1 MTLRHAAA
9 LALVGWYLMMTPPV
23 CGELLILPENAPQY
37 RLEKP
42 SLNPQVPFMRELFIL
57 IAHLLVTLAKL
68 TRPGGLGAVAA
79 ESLAVKH
86 QLLIMK
92 RAQRRAPKL
101 TPLDRLALGICSLLA
116 SPKRLSKMALI
127 LKPSTLLC
135 FHHALVKCKY
145 SLLYSGRTRRRP
157 GPKGPSKELICAV
170 VEMKQRNPR
179 FGCRKI
185 AEQISRAFAIEINKD
200 VVRRIL
206 IQHYRPVS
214 GGDGPSWLTI
224 IGHAKDS
231 LWSVDLFRCESI
243 LLKSYWIMVVMD
255 VFTRRIIGFG
265 VAMADLDGPDICR
278 MFNRA
283 TAQQT
288 PPKYLS
294 SDNDPLFRYHRWLAN
309 LRILEVDEIKAIP
322 CTPRSHAFVERLI
335 GSVRREYL
343 DRTLFW
349 NQSDLERKLD
359 SYKAYYN
366 QHRCHTG
373 LAGATPA
380 DRSGALRHPIASLKS
395 HHWRQ
400 HCRGLFQTPVA
411 A

>member
-1 MTLRHAAA
+1 
-9 LALVGWYLMMTPPV
+9 
-23 CGELLILPENAPQY
+23 
-37 RLEKP
+37 
-42 SLNPQVPFMRELFIL
+42 MRELFIL

-68 TRPGGLGAVAA
+68 ARPGGLGAVAA

-101 TPLDRLALGICSLLA
+101 TSWDRLALGVCALFV
-116 SPKRLSKMALI
+116 SPKRLSKMAVI
-127 LKPSTLLC
+127 LKASTLLC
-135 FHHALVKCKY
+135 FHHALVKRKY
-145 SLLYSGRTRRRP
+145 HLLYSPRKRRRP
-157 GPKGPSKELICAV
+157 GPKGPSKELIGAV
-170 VEMKQRNPR
+170 IEMKRRNPR

-185 AEQISRAFAIEINKD
+185 AEQISSGFGIEINKD

-206 IQHYRPVS
+206 IQHSRPEPS
-214 GGDGPSWLTI
+214 DDGPSWLTV

-231 LWSVDLFRCESI
+231 LWSVDFFRCESM

-265 VAMADLDGPDICR
+265 VAPTDLDGPVICQ

-283 TAQQT
+283 IAKQT

-294 SDNDPLFRYHRWLAN
+294 SDNDPLFRFHRWRAN
-309 LRILEVDEIKAIP
+309 LRILEVDEIKTIP
-322 CTPRSHAFVERLI
+322 CTPPSHPFVERLI
-335 GSVRREYL
+335 GTVRREYL

-349 NQSDLERKLD
+349 NRGDLERKLD
-359 SYKAYYN
+359 NYQAYYN

-380 DRSGALRHPIASLKS
+380 ERSGVPAQPIAKLESYT
-395 HHWRQ
+395 WRQ
-400 HCRGLFQTPVA
+400 HCNGLFQTPIA